1 MRYKIVM
8 WYSAVKYH
16 LKARNKYARVRSD
29 SLDDEMNA
37 MNCNETMS
45 QALRAPAILIEESGD
60 HIPALNR

>member
-16 LKARNKYARVRSD
+16 LKARNKYASVRSD

-37 MNCNETMS
+37 MNCNECMS
-45 QALRAPAILIEESGD
+45 QTVRKLE
-60 HIPALNR
+60 